1 MSSSGL
7 SISNFFQNISTP
19 AVRRLLPLGWK
30 QGDEEDKWAE
40 KAIESLVK
48 KLKKRKG
55 AIEELER
62 ALGHPNEATKCVT
75 IPRSLDGRL
84 QVSHRKGLPHV
95 IYCRVWRWPD
105 LQNHHELKP
114 LPCCDYP
121 FDAKSNKDVCINP
134 YHYQRVESPVL
145 PPVLVPRQNEY
156 SPQHTMLPFHQMDD
170 GGSMPQNYNSYEVA
184 VSPSTSSI
192 ISQMHQQQQHGRS
205 LSGGGCGPISP
216 APSSVASSGGV
227 HSPNSPFD
235 QRESPPPPYSP
246 LLHNSSLHSPGSS
259 SSNSSGSLD
268 DVDMLP
274 DGVTHHQ
281 HPQQQQ
287 LSQVSDSPTVI
298 GYEETNYWSMIQYYE
313 LNVRVGEAFHCP
325 TLTGVDGVIID
336 GFTDPT
342 VNGKRFS
349 LGQLSNIHR
358 NSTIENTRKHIGK
371 GVHIYYVGGEVYAEC
386 LSASAIFIQSR
397 ESNLRHRFHPTAVVK
412 LSHERSLKVFDNT
425 EFAKLLRERAASAM
439 AYEGVYDLL
448 KMCVIRVSFVKG
460 WGAEYHRQDVTST
473 PCWIELHL
481 NSPLRWIDRVLTQ
494 LSPPPNFVSS
504 QS

>member
-1 MSSSGL
+1 MNGSGL

-48 KLKKRKG
+48 KLKKKKG
-55 AIEELER
+55 AIEELEK
-62 ALGHPNEATKCVT
+62 ALTLGSSEVTKCVT

-114 LPCCDYP
+114 LPFCDYP

-145 PPVLVPRQNEY
+145 PPVLVPRNNEY
-156 SPQHTMLPFHQMDD
+156 SASRSHGMLPFHQMDE
-170 GGSMPQNYNSYEVA
+170 GSMPINYNFDHP
-184 VSPSTSSI
+184 SPSTSLL
-192 ISQMHQQQQHGRS
+192 SQMH
-205 LSGGGCGPISP
+205 GGPTSP
-216 APSSVASSGGV
+216 AASIASSGGIG
-227 HSPNSPFD
+227 SGGPTSPFL
-235 QRESPPPPYSP
+235 QREESSPPPFSSQFGV
-246 LLHNSSLHSPGSS
+246 LSAVNSVHSSANSLGQQHGG
-259 SSNSSGSLD
+259 NGVD
-268 DVDMLP
+268 DVDMQME
-274 DGVTHHQ
+274 GTN
-281 HPQQQQ
+281 Q
-287 LSQVSDSPTVI
+287 LHRQASDSSMVAVSW
-298 GYEETNYWSMIQYYE
+298 EEPDFWCMIQYYE
-313 LNVRVGEAFHCP
+313 LNVRCGEAFHCP
-325 TLTGVDGVIID
+325 STTASQGVTID

-371 GVHIYYVGGEVYAEC
+371 GVHIYYVAGEVYAEC
-386 LSASAIFIQSR
+386 HSDSAIFVQSR
-397 ESNLRHRFHPTAVVK
+397 ESNVRRRFHPTAVVK
-412 LSHERSLKVFDNT
+412 LTNGQSQKIFDHKA
-425 EFAKLLRERAASAM
+425 FAQLLQERAASPH
-439 AYEGVYDLL
+439 AYEGVYELL
-448 KMCVIRVSFVKG
+448 KMCVIRISFVKG

-481 NSPLRWIDRVLTQ
+481 HGPLKWLDRVMTQ
-494 LSPPPNFVSS
+494 LQPPPNYVSS